1 MRRFY
6 RTFWTFSLGFLLAIG
21 LSFLAPTPV
30 HASTTVNLY
39 APVSVAAAKAG
50 KPATAL
56 LTDPNSKGII
66 TLDTPFSSVL
76 DNPAFQHSDL
86 ATYSIDFTYAN
97 DLGNNDFTFDD
108 IYVLSL
114 RADPT
119 AKPIPEYVQSLR
131 ERFQTLTDQFQGYA
145 VTAANQKVFLAS
157 HPQWSVDHQT
167 LNYYMQAEKCTG
179 TTTAVFHDETTPTP
193 TTKQFRLMGLANTHA
208 NFVVGA
214 SRVPFDPTTA
224 KIVDA
229 TGDPVSL
236 ISENFTEDFGVPF
249 KEVLPVPLDGQA
261 THTYTIIPK
270 DDSVVLVHYQYAN
283 GKTVQADQ
291 LYHGP
296 VDSST
301 TITAPVID
309 GYTPDQA
316 ALTPTF
322 TAAKQEL
329 TFTYQKDPDP
339 VTPPASSSSS
349 SFSESSASDSSASV
363 STSSESS
370 ATSSATTS
378 TSSSTTSSVTST
390 SSATTSSSTSAPIS
404 RPTTPTSSATTTN
417 SSSSQSSTA
426 TPSSNAN
433 QATFKPFKLYVKH
446 NLYAYRHPT
455 FKANQRVKHYVKRPR
470 VKAQTLTVVGT
481 ARSKQG
487 LLRYQLAN
495 GTYITA
501 QPRFVANLY
510 WQGIHATK
518 LTVTNPKGA
527 YLYRGTSFTQKNR
540 QKFLKPGTTVKVK
553 KLVHHGMT
561 TRYQLTNGQY
571 LTGNKRFV
579 SPVLK

>member
-6 RTFWTFSLGFLLAIG
+6 RTFWTLSLGFLLAVG

-76 DNPAFQHSDL
+76 DNPAFQYSDL

-131 ERFQTLTDQFQGYA
+131 ERFQTLTDQFQGYV

-179 TTTAVFHDETTPTP
+179 ATTAVFHDETTATP
-193 TTKQFRLMGLANTHA
+193 TTKQFRLMGLADTHA

-214 SRVPFDPTTA
+214 SRVPFDSTTA

-249 KEVLPVPLDGQA
+249 NEVLPVPLDGQA

-270 DDSVVLVHYQYAN
+270 DDSVVLVHYQYAD
-283 GKTVQADQ
+283 GKTAQADQ

-349 SFSESSASDSSASV
+349 SDSSASV

-390 SSATTSSSTSAPIS
+390 SSATTSSSPTAPVN
-404 RPTTPTSSATTTN
+404 RPTTPTSSAATTN
-417 SSSSQSSTA
+417 SSSAQSST
-426 TPSSNAN
+426 TPTSNAN
-433 QATFKPFKLYVKH
+433 QAAFKPFKIYVKH
-446 NLYAYRHPT
+446 SLYAYRNPT
-455 FKANQRVKHYVKRPR
+455 FKISQRIKHYVKRPR
-470 VKAQTLTVVGT
+470 VKAQALTVVST

-501 QPRFVANLY
+501 QPGFVANLY
-510 WQGIHATK
+510 WQGIHSTK
-518 LTVTNPKGA
+518 LTVINPKGTYQYPSA
-527 YLYRGTSFTQKNR
+527 RFTQKNR

-553 KLVHHGMT
+553 QLVHHGMT

>member
-6 RTFWTFSLGFLLAIG
+6 RTFWTFSLGLLLAVG

-50 KPATAL
+50 KPATVL

-76 DNPAFQHSDL
+76 DNPAFQYSDL

-108 IYVLSL
+108 VYVLSL

-119 AKPIPEYVQSLR
+119 AKPIPEYVQSLH
-131 ERFQTLTDQFQGYA
+131 ERFQTLTDQFQGYV
-145 VTAANQKVFLAS
+145 VTAANQKVFLVS

-179 TTTAVFHDETTPTP
+179 ATTAVFHDETTTTP
-193 TTKQFRLMGLANTHA
+193 TTKKFRLMGLADTHA

-229 TGDPVSL
+229 TGDSVSL

-249 KEVLPVPLDGQA
+249 NEVLPVPLDGQA

-270 DDSVVLVHYQYAN
+270 DDSVVLVHYQYAD
-283 GKTVQADQ
+283 GKTAQADQ

-301 TITAPVID
+301 TITAPAID

-329 TFTYQKDPDP
+329 TFTYQKNPDP
-339 VTPPASSSSS
+339 VTPPASSA
-349 SFSESSASDSSASV
+349 SESSASDSSASV

-370 ATSSATTS
+370 TTS
-378 TSSSTTSSVTST
+378 TSSNTTSSVT
-390 SSATTSSSTSAPIS
+390 SSATTSSSTPAPVN
-404 RPTTPTSSATTTN
+404 RPTTPTSSVTTT
-417 SSSSQSSTA
+417 SSSSAQSST

-455 FKANQRVKHYVKRPR
+455 FKTSQRVKHYVKRPR

-510 WQGIHATK
+510 WQGIHSTK

-527 YLYRGTSFTQKNR
+527 YLYWKTSFTQKNR
-540 QKFLKPGTTVKVK
+540 RKFLKPGTTVKVK

>member
-6 RTFWTFSLGFLLAIG
+6 RTFWSFSLGFLLAIG

-76 DNPAFQHSDL
+76 DNPAFQYSDL

-108 IYVLSL
+108 VYVLSL

-131 ERFQTLTDQFQGYA
+131 ERFQTLTDQFQGYV

-179 TTTAVFHDETTPTP
+179 ATTAVFHDETTTTP
-193 TTKQFRLMGLANTHA
+193 TTKQFRLMGLADTHA

-249 KEVLPVPLDGQA
+249 NEVLPVPLDGQA

-270 DDSVVLVHYQYAN
+270 DDSVILVHYQYAD
-283 GKTVQADQ
+283 GKTAQADQ
-291 LYHGP
+291 LYRGLIDHHHGP
-296 VDSST
+296 
-301 TITAPVID
+301 
-309 GYTPDQA
+309 
-316 ALTPTF
+316 
-322 TAAKQEL
+322 
-329 TFTYQKDPDP
+329 
-339 VTPPASSSSS
+339 
-349 SFSESSASDSSASV
+349 
-363 STSSESS
+363 
-370 ATSSATTS
+370 
-378 TSSSTTSSVTST
+378 
-390 SSATTSSSTSAPIS
+390 
-404 RPTTPTSSATTTN
+404 
-417 SSSSQSSTA
+417 
-426 TPSSNAN
+426 SN
-433 QATFKPFKLYVKH
+433 
-446 NLYAYRHPT
+446 
-455 FKANQRVKHYVKRPR
+455 
-470 VKAQTLTVVGT
+470 
-481 ARSKQG
+481 
-487 LLRYQLAN
+487 
-495 GTYITA
+495 
-501 QPRFVANLY
+501 
-510 WQGIHATK
+510 
-518 LTVTNPKGA
+518 
-527 YLYRGTSFTQKNR
+527 
-540 QKFLKPGTTVKVK
+540 
-553 KLVHHGMT
+553 
-561 TRYQLTNGQY
+561 
-571 LTGNKRFV
+571 
-579 SPVLK
+579 

>member
-1 MRRFY
+1 MASY
-6 RTFWTFSLGFLLAIG
+6 PPD
-21 LSFLAPTPV
+21 LSFDV
-30 HASTTVNLY
+30 E
-39 APVSVAAAKAG
+39 
-50 KPATAL
+50 
-56 LTDPNSKGII
+56 
-66 TLDTPFSSVL
+66 
-76 DNPAFQHSDL
+76 
-86 ATYSIDFTYAN
+86 
-97 DLGNNDFTFDD
+97 LGNNAYTYED
-108 IYVLSL
+108 IYTLIQKQNPTMLSNPQAVQNL
-114 RADPT
+114 RNGCSASLDQFRG
-119 AKPIPEYVQSLR
+119 YVFTDANQQSL
-131 ERFQTLTDQFQGYA
+131 YA
-145 VTAANQKVFLAS
+145 SK
-157 HPQWSVDHQT
+157 PEWSADHQT
-167 LNYYMQAEKCTG
+167 LNYYMQAEKSTA
-179 TTTAVFHDETTPTP
+179 TTTAIFYDKSTAKP
-193 TTKQFRLMGLANTHA
+193 TTIQVQLTGLPNTQAVLAVGTPVTLTTKDYANNLGIT
-208 NFVVGA
+208 F
-214 SRVPFDPTTA
+214 PE
-224 KIVDA
+224 I
-229 TGDPVSL
+229 L
-236 ISENFTEDFGVPF
+236 Q
-249 KEVLPVPLDGQA
+249 VPLDGQA
-261 THTYTIIPK
+261 THTYTILPK
-270 DDSVVLVHYQYAN
+270 ADGVVLVHYQYAN
-283 GKTVQADQ
+283 GKTAQADQ

-322 TAAKQEL
+322 TATKQEL
-329 TFTYQKDPDP
+329 TFTYQKDP

-349 SFSESSASDSSASV
+349 SDSSASV

-390 SSATTSSSTSAPIS
+390 SSATTSSSTPAPVS

-455 FKANQRVKHYVKRPR
+455 FKTSQRVKHYVKRPR

-487 LLRYQLAN
+487 LLRYQLTN

-510 WQGIHATK
+510 WQGIHSTK

-540 QKFLKPGTTVKVK
+540 RKFLKPGTTVKVK